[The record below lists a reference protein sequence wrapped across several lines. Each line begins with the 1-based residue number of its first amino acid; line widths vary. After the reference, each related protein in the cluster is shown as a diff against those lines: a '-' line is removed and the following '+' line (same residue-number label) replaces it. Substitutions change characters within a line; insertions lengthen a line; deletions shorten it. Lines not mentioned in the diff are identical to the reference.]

1 MRALRASS
9 RPAPEHPASGGYGSR
24 MERLGLTM
32 PECHDAAQ
40 ALLERCRRWPARDVV
55 RLAQALVDS
64 RTFDARQ
71 VAYDVLGAHRAALA
85 SLRAADLGVLG
96 RGLDNW
102 ASVDHFAS
110 HVTGAVWRLGGIDDA
125 RVLRWCDSPDR
136 WWRRLALASTVSLNL
151 PSRGGHGDTPRTLV
165 VCEKLV
171 DDRDEMVEKALSW
184 ALRTLIRHDREAVA
198 WFMDRYRDR
207 VMPRVAREVGQKLAQ
222 REMRGRRMREDEGGW
237 A

>member
-1 MRALRASS
+1 
-9 RPAPEHPASGGYGSR
+9 

-32 PECHDAAQ
+32 PECHDAA
-40 ALLERCRRWPARDVV
+40 AVLLARCKRWPGRDVV

-64 RTFDARQ
+64 RTFDGRM
-71 VAYDVLGAHRAALA
+71 VAYDVLGAHRAALG
-85 SLRAADLGVLG
+85 SLRAADIGVLG

-110 HVTGAVWRLGGIDDA
+110 HVTGAVWRMGGVDDA
-125 RVLRWCDSPDR
+125 RVLRWADSSDR

-151 PSRGGHGDTPRTLV
+151 PSRGGHGDTPRTLM
-165 VCEKLV
+165 VCERLV

-184 ALRTLIRHDREAVA
+184 ALRTLIRHDRDAVA
-198 WFMDRYRDR
+198 GFLDRFRDR
-207 VMPRVAREVGQKLAQ
+207 VMPRVAREVGQKLAV
-222 REMRGRRMREDEGGW
+222 RESRARRGALDGGR